1 MILSCNCEHEYQDRR
16 CGRGRRYHT
25 ETTQRNPTI
34 YRCTVCSTERTET
47 GEVTKTGHRDR
58 CSWQDVVDFCRRY
71 GGKAVNIGPPPKAV
85 KS

>member
-25 ETTQRNPTI
+25 ETTQRNPVI
-34 YRCTVCSTERTET
+34 YRCTVCRTERTESGFVVHT
-47 GEVTKTGHRDR
+47 RDPVR
-58 CSWQDVVDFCRRY
+58 CEWSDVVDFCRRY
-71 GGKAVNIGPPPKAV
+71 GGKAVDIGPPPKAV